1 MSEAQLIAALNT
13 YFSDTS
19 RTPAETREGL
29 QRFIDEAEMLKDTLP
44 KGD

>member
-1 MSEAQLIAALNT
+1 MSEAQLISALNT
-13 YFSDTS
+13 YFSDKS

-29 QRFIDEAEMLKDTLP
+29 ERFIEEAEMLKDALP